1 MVAISEFPSI
11 RLEFSLGV
19 LLRAFSKHRRLLK
32 PSAATTSSK
41 KKQFFYNVAL
51 IFILVAIIPLGYC
64 SIYSRLIIEM
74 RCQGDTARQSEQHP
88 DFLLKVN
95 E

>member
-19 LLRAFSKHRRLLK
+19 LLRAFSKHKRLLK
-32 PSAATTSSK
+32 PSAATSK
-41 KKQFFYNVAL
+41 KKMHFFYNVAL
-51 IFILVAIIPLGYC
+51 IFILVAIIPLGCY

-74 RCQGDTARQSEQHP
+74 QCQGDAARQSSTMNNIQTSS
-88 DFLLKVN
+88 
-95 E
+95 